1 MSHEVDRTSNDIH
14 TTNELDQSQY
24 GILKNSPKNRV
35 TGINPFDF
43 LLHTYVLA
51 STGSGKTSLI
61 RNMIKHLEAA
71 NQKGVFTCAVI
82 YLDMKGSG
90 DTYKII
96 RQCDKQSFQEQRI
109 HLLDPNKVEFSIN
122 PFELPPYDKTN
133 SLSREKVVSRFVG
146 FILKTFASWYGDNPS
161 FVRLERILFTMI
173 HFLYLNT
180 DSPTFSDIHD
190 IIIRLQNN
198 GSDATREIFS
208 SLGRPPEEMKNAVE
222 SISDLGSDSFD
233 PILNRIEKFSVDSM
247 LKIMFNARHSTIDF
261 YKLIEAGNITVVNI
275 NEITT
280 SSGIDRLALS
290 SFMLKLY
297 FTMQLRAIEIDEK
310 NRIPVILFLDEFQV
324 IESLQ
329 LIPQLLAQS
338 RSLGLGLVLAHQNLS
353 QVNQDLRGSILSN
366 CATQFVGRVS
376 GQDSSMIATNWDPD
390 FKDKIISI
398 LTTQPPF
405 RWTSRIK
412 PEPGQEQSLPFQFWL
427 RYPPDEAMSD
437 EELKQFIVY
446 QREKYATGIVEKPL
460 LVQLD
465 AEKNQWMRQL
475 RNLDLPEKS
484 FWDIM
489 VILNRL
495 PGIGIMEIIRQLKT
509 ITPRETITEELCKMV
524 NSKIVEISEQ
534 KERGSAVITHY
545 RLAQESV
552 SKYFSFDYTQIG
564 TADDIY
570 DVSRKATDYYLQLGH
585 FVTLANQKF
594 QVEKMRTDIIA
605 YDYQKRHA
613 ISVEIES
620 VSEIHSHP
628 EQVRHNMMKW
638 KDLGF
643 SSCEV
648 WSKSTKIQD
657 IHDELDARIKKDVT
671 IHIVE

>member
-1 MSHEVDRTSNDIH
+1 MSNDTH
-14 TTNELDQSQY
+14 TTNSLDSTQY
-24 GILKNSPKNRV
+24 GILKNSAKNNIV
-35 TGINPFDF
+35 GINPSDL
-43 LLHTYVLA
+43 LLHTYILA

-71 NQKGVFTCAVI
+71 NQKNTFTCAVI

-96 RQCDKQSFQEQRI
+96 RQCDKQSVQEKRI
-109 HLLDPNKVEFSIN
+109 HLLDPNRVEFSIN

-133 SLSREKVVSRFVG
+133 SLSREKIVSRFVG

-190 IIIRLQNN
+190 IILRLQAN
-198 GSDATREIFS
+198 GSDAVREIFS

-233 PILNRIEKFSVDSM
+233 PILNRVEKFSVDSM

-261 YKLIEAGNITVVNI
+261 YKLIEAGNISVVNI

-297 FTMQLRAIEIDEK
+297 FTMQLRAIEIDER
-310 NRIPVILFLDEFQV
+310 NRVPVILFLDEFQV

-353 QVNQDLRGSILSN
+353 QVNPDLRGSILSN

-376 GQDSSMIATNWDPD
+376 GQDSSIIATNWEPD

-412 PEPGQEQSLPFQFWL
+412 PELGQEQSLPFQFWL
-427 RYPPDEAMSD
+427 RYPPDEIMSD
-437 EELKQFIVY
+437 DELKQFIEV
-446 QREKYATGIVEKPL
+446 QRQKYATGIVEKPL

-475 RNLDLPEKS
+475 RNLDLPRKLS
-484 FWDIM
+484 WDIM
-489 VILNRL
+489 IILDRL
-495 PGIGIMEIIRQLKT
+495 PGIGIMEIIRQIKT
-509 ITPRETITEELCKMV
+509 TIPRDTIAEELKEMI
-524 NSKIVEISEQ
+524 NSKIIEISEQ
-534 KERGSAVITHY
+534 KEKGSAVITNY
-545 RLAQESV
+545 KITQEAV
-552 SKYFSFDYTQIG
+552 SKYFSFDYSQIG
-564 TADDIY
+564 TANDIY

-594 QVEKMRTDIIA
+594 QVEKLRTDIIA
-605 YDYQKRHA
+605 YDYQKQHA
-613 ISVEIES
+613 ISIEIES

-648 WSKSTKIQD
+648 WSKSKKILEIYD
-657 IHDELDARIKKDVT
+657 GLDPSIKEDVSV
-671 IHIVE
+671 HIVK